1 MAERLG
7 KDVNPMAVGTA
18 LSCLIHA
25 GAIQRFDVPGQLA
38 KGTRLLR
45 PEVNFECLDIDRNG
59 LEEKARRDHLKI
71 EAMTKFAYSMGCR
84 QQWILEYFGEPDAAP
99 CGHCDACAGSDA
111 DEREEVSG
119 DDLLTVR
126 KALAWVARASKRGPA
141 GEWMAV
147 YGRGKVMDMLRGAK
161 NASMHQYLTGL
172 STYGILK
179 NLTDA
184 KMKALFR
191 AMLEG
196 GLLQSTG
203 GDMPLITLTPLGE
216 DVMQSRMVPRL
227 SRRVWGAAV
236 QKKTPAAR
244 TARTR
249 ELLQSM
255 GLGRMDKE
263 LYEHL
268 AELRRDLAE
277 EYRMPAYR
285 IMHNETLRALATV
298 KPTTM
303 EAAERLKG
311 VGPWLRTHGLRAFVE
326 LIQDYEEG

>member
-1 MAERLG
+1 
-7 KDVNPMAVGTA
+7 
-18 LSCLIHA
+18 
-25 GAIQRFDVPGQLA
+25 
-38 KGTRLLR
+38 
-45 PEVNFECLDIDRNG
+45 
-59 LEEKARRDHLKI
+59 
-71 EAMTKFAYSMGCR
+71 
-84 QQWILEYFGEPDAAP
+84 
-99 CGHCDACAGSDA
+99 
-111 DEREEVSG
+111 DEREELSG

-126 KALAWVARASKRGPA
+126 KALAGVARASKRGPA
-141 GEWMAV
+141 GEWIAI

-172 STYGILK
+172 STYGLLK
-179 NLTDA
+179 HLSDSR
-184 KMKALFR
+184 MKALFR

-203 GDMPLITLTPLGE
+203 GDMPLITLTPKGE
-216 DVMQSRMVPRL
+216 DVMQSRAVPCI
-227 SRRVWGAAV
+227 SRRVWSEGT
-236 QKKTPAAR
+236 QKKPR
-244 TARTR
+244 TERTK

-285 IMHNETLRALATV
+285 IMHNEALRALATV